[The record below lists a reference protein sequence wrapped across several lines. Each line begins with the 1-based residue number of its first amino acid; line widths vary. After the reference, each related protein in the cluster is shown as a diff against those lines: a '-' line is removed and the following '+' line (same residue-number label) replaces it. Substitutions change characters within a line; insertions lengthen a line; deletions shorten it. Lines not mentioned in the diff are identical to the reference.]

1 MSNHLFF
8 LSLADI
14 FSVYPTIFKE
24 LVSTRESQTLIYL
37 PSDADWQERMY
48 YRLLEVQKR
57 VNEAVDSGVEVDY
70 VAVRKDTHSFDHLSS
85 ALNISPKISPNV
97 SPNGFYKT
105 QKKKCQQIRGKSL
118 KNKSKFWNLK
128 TIALAAKL
136 LAKAPKKVQFENEH
150 EMRKVYSLIYDV
162 FRYKVVL
169 SNSLNDIN
177 FYEQFPECKSDENRI
192 WLMFYE
198 LLRRNFKQRFSEE
211 IDLQYQL
218 FRESDVEEIAEHLWK
233 FRKPLAASVAR
244 MRIKFNA
251 LSLSKLLPIHL
262 QNEKVANAASN
273 TMVTGWINPFLLRD
287 KTSADKFLHECGY
300 ILQEDDNTH
309 ILDTNHYRWDNVC
322 PLFVSCVPQDKG
334 EFTKSK
340 IVTQHYFV
348 IQDKAFSYGPAV
360 MSRLL
365 DYFQLSG
372 DILQTHISSP
382 RSTAYLASLF
392 HSVNRLNNFYAYGAG
407 LNLKE
412 YRKFMEIL
420 GVNNIRIFA
429 ESFTSFPLESKRF
442 GCVVGIFANPPNSFS
457 AISDPIDLICSRG
470 GDLSMLEVLT
480 ESEISEEGKRR
491 VSLILEEQLLTLQL
505 AMSRPQIQFLL
516 YQTHSI
522 VSSENQDMVD
532 YIVKLVNE
540 TSLRKHQSA
549 FRERKRLEAI
559 AEAEVANIPA
569 AAMGSPRKRAPNA
582 QAEEKVK
589 AQSPTEAGTTKS
601 DGIVEVS
608 GVADESEDN
617 VVLPDADEFMCE
629 NIPDICINQ
638 DGCIKQHSIGCY
650 LSLIKRTKITQLNAK
665 YLIKMAE
672 ARGLFD
678 TADKSTGPKVKG
690 IKTLETNIEPII
702 ESEYFSSRRVVKRI
716 NIDQLIS
723 RLMTNTNSSINR
735 IGIIKASNISHP
747 VKFKFKRTECKRYKT
762 TLLNIY
768 QISRQRSGTFRCWR
782 CSVESLEE
790 ICSIAICCLRRK
802 GLRKYPYPLHIQNLE
817 I

>member
-24 LVSTRESQTLIYL
+24 IIATRENQTLIYL
-37 PSDADWQERMY
+37 PSDVDWQERMY

-57 VNEAVDSGVEVDY
+57 VNETVDSGVEVDY
-70 VAVRKDTHSFDHLSS
+70 VVVRKDTHLFNHLSS
-85 ALNISPKISPNV
+85 VLNISPTISPNV
-97 SPNGFYKT
+97 SPNGFNKIS
-105 QKKKCQQIRGKSL
+105 KNKCQPIRGRSL
-118 KNKSKFWNLK
+118 KDKSKFWNLK
-128 TIALAAKL
+128 TISLAAKL
-136 LAKAPKKVQFENEH
+136 LAKPPKQVQFENEH

-169 SNSLNDIN
+169 SHSLNDIK
-177 FYEQFPECKSDENRI
+177 FYEEFPECKGDENRI

-218 FRESDVEEIAEHLWK
+218 FRESDVEGIAEHLWN
-233 FRKPLAASVAR
+233 FRKSLAASVAR

-287 KTSADKFLHECGY
+287 KTSADEFLHECGY
-300 ILQEDDNTH
+300 ILQESDNMY

-334 EFTKSK
+334 AFTKSK
-340 IVTQHYFV
+340 LVTQHYFI

-392 HSVNRLNNFYAYGAG
+392 HSVNRVNNFYVYGAG
-407 LNLKE
+407 PNLKE

-420 GVNNIRIFA
+420 GVNNIRIYA
-429 ESFTSFPLESKRF
+429 EPFTSFPLESKRF
-442 GCVVGIFANPPNSFS
+442 GYVVGIFANPPNSFS

-532 YIVKLVNE
+532 YAVKHVNE
-540 TSLRKHQSA
+540 TSLRKHQSF

-559 AEAEVANIPA
+559 AEAEAANIPA

-582 QAEEKVK
+582 QADEKVK
-589 AQSPTEAGTTKS
+589 AQSATEAAAAKS
-601 DGIVEVS
+601 DGTAEVS
-608 GVADESEDN
+608 GVADESEEN

-638 DGCIKQHSIGCY
+638 DSCIKQHSIGCY

-678 TADKSTGPKVKG
+678 TADKSAVPKVKS
-690 IKTLETNIEPII
+690 IKTQETNVEPTM
-702 ESEYFSSRRVVKRI
+702 ESDYFSSHRVVKHI
-716 NIDQLIS
+716 NVDQLIS
-723 RLMTNTNSSINR
+723 RLMTNTNASLNR
-735 IGIIKASNISHP
+735 IGITKASNLSHP
-747 VKFKFKRTECKRYKT
+747 VKFKFKRKECKRYKA
-762 TLLNIY
+762 TLLKVY
-768 QISRQRSGTFRCWR
+768 QISKQQSGIYRR

-790 ICSIAICCLRRK
+790 ICSIAICCLQRK
-802 GLRKYPYPLHIQNLE
+802 GLKKYPYPLHILNL
-817 I
+817 II